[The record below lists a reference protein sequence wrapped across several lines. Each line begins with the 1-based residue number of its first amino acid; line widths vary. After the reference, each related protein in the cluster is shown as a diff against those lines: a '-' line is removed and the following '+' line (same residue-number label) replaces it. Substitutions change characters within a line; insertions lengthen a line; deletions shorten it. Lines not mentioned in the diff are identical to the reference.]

1 MSNVIPEKGHIV
13 QLITPQDLAAAS
25 SSEVFSMSNYQHADI
40 IILKGAGSAATIT
53 VEECDD
59 FVPTTV
65 DLIPFNYRTETTTVG
80 DTLSVSAA
88 AGTGG
93 VAISATTTTMLIISI
108 DADELDD
115 GYPCLRIR
123 NDATGST
130 LLGVVAVL
138 SNSRYQGAITPTA
151 II

>member
-1 MSNVIPEKGHIV
+1 MNVIPEKGHIV

-25 SSEVFSMSNYQHADI
+25 SSEVFSMSNYEHADI

-53 VEECDD
+53 VEEADD

-65 DLIPFNYRTETTTVG
+65 DLIGFSYRTETTAAG
-80 DTLSVSAA
+80 DTLSTVGT

-93 VAISATTTTMLIISI
+93 VAISANTSTMLIISI

-123 NDATGST
+123 NDAVGTC
-130 LLGVVAVL
+130 LLGVVVCL